1 MNRSEKLLEL
11 VSSYKLTENDL
22 TNQIKEQVLLSQLK
36 KAFVNINELYI
47 EQLRSVQNKKDRYLV
62 KKATEYIEAHHNEQ
76 IMLSELASLFHMH
89 PNYFSSLFKNE
100 TGTTV
105 RDYILN
111 IRIKKAK
118 ELMKDNNYKII
129 DIAIAVG
136 YQDASHFNRA
146 FKNITGMSP
155 KRYRQLLEENETN

>member
-1 MNRSEKLLEL
+1 
-11 VSSYKLTENDL
+11 
-22 TNQIKEQVLLSQLK
+22 
-36 KAFVNINELYI
+36 
-47 EQLRSVQNKKDRYLV
+47 
-62 KKATEYIEAHHNEQ
+62 
-76 IMLSELASLFHMH
+76 MH

-155 KRYRQLLEENETN
+155 NRYRQLLEDNETN